1 MNSSELLR
9 DDFHLGKMGQS
20 PDFLPF
26 EKNSLWKFLKEE
38 KKLLGSDLREDKTL
52 LVSMEMNMGHLAF
65 LLSSYLFFSL
75 GQISLACFVVSDNFT
90 TDESLNTELVKSL
103 EII

>member
-20 PDFLPF
+20 LDFLPF
-26 EKNSLWKFLKEE
+26 EKISLWKFVKEE

-65 LLSSYLFFSL
+65 LLSSYLIFSPFFGYTVHYHNCSNRSRSL
-75 GQISLACFVVSDNFT
+75 TRLYFGIIFFI
-90 TDESLNTELVKSL
+90 KS
-103 EII
+103 

>member
-26 EKNSLWKFLKEE
+26 EKNSLWKVLKEE

-52 LVSMEMNMGHLAF
+52 LVSMEMNMGHLEF

-75 GQISLACFVVSDNFT
+75 GQISLACFVVSDNST